1 YLEDVFFLNTFHVGE
16 YIRAIEAGRM
26 PVALSIELTAEM
38 QMAGWLY
45 WRIYETRFRR
55 SDFEHR
61 FGLSLDQVYGKYIRL
76 LSLVGWLEDDG
87 DELVLSDDGI
97 YWLHVLQDLF
107 SIQYVSTL
115 WGTAQQEPWPEKV
128 LL

>member
-1 YLEDVFFLNTFHVGE
+1 
-16 YIRAIEAGRM
+16 M
-26 PVALSIELTAEM
+26 PIALSIALSEEM

-55 SDFEHR
+55 SDFERR
-61 FGLSLDQVYGKYIRL
+61 FGQDLDRVYGRYLRPLSLIGL
-76 LSLVGWLEDDG
+76 LEDGG

-115 WGTAQQEPWPEKV
+115 WGTARQDPWPDKV

>member
-1 YLEDVFFLNTFHVGE
+1 
-16 YIRAIEAGRM
+16 M

-55 SDFEHR
+55 SDFRHR
-61 FGLSLDQVYGKYIRL
+61 FGLGLDQVYGKYIRL

>member
-1 YLEDVFFLNTFHVGE
+1 
-16 YIRAIEAGRM
+16 M
-26 PVALSIELTAEM
+26 
-38 QMAGWLY
+38 
-45 WRIYETRFRR
+45 
-55 SDFEHR
+55 
-61 FGLSLDQVYGKYIRL
+61 
-76 LSLVGWLEDDG
+76 GWLEDDG

-115 WGTAQQEPWPEKV
+115 WGTAQQEPWPERV

>member
-1 YLEDVFFLNTFHVGE
+1 
-16 YIRAIEAGRM
+16 M
-26 PVALSIELTAEM
+26 PIALSLELSEEM

-55 SDFEHR
+55 SDFERR
-61 FGLSLDQVYGKYIRL
+61 FGQDLSQVYGRYIRL
-76 LSLVGWLEDDG
+76 LCLIGLLEDSG
-87 DELVLSDDGI
+87 DELALSDDGI

-115 WGTAQQEPWPEKV
+115 WGTSQQEPWPERV